1 MKKRKSIFRP
11 LAALIMAFTMILT
24 GTVLAIQSGIP
35 DKFLVA
41 EGESFS
47 IHSRSYID
55 AVVTKSRSFATGAYA
70 SAGNSYRMDLKL
82 LGIIQLKE
90 VNVEVVPASQV
101 VVSGAPF
108 GIKMFTEGVMVVGLS
123 DIPTANGGSVN
134 PAHTAGIKVGDIIE
148 KIDGK
153 QVSGNEDTAQIIS
166 QSEGRPMT
174 VELVRKDERLTV
186 TLQAVQS
193 EDGGW
198 RAGIWVRDSSAGV
211 GTMTFY
217 DPATQTFAGLGH
229 AVCDVDTGEILP
241 LMSGEIVPVLINGVV
256 KSQSGTPGELRGTF
270 TSTSAIGQLKVN
282 SETGVYGTML
292 QTPTDG
298 FTAPVAMKQEI
309 SEGPATIFTT
319 LNGSTPKEYQIVIEK
334 ISLQDSNPTKNMVI
348 RVTDPELLET
358 AGGIVQGMSGSPI
371 LQNGKLVGAVT
382 HVFVNQPTRGYAIFA
397 ENMLKTAE
405 TVK

>member
-1 MKKRKSIFRP
+1 MKTRKRFFRP
-11 LAALIMAFTMILT
+11 LAALLMALTMVLT
-24 GTVLAIQSGIP
+24 GTVLTIQSAIP
-35 DKFLVA
+35 DNFQVA
-41 EGESFS
+41 EGENFS
-47 IHSRSYID
+47 IQSRSYID
-55 AVVTKSRSFATGAYA
+55 AVVARSRSFATGAYA

-90 VNVEVVPASQV
+90 VNVEVVPSSQV

-123 DIPTANGGSVN
+123 EIPTASGTAN
-134 PAHTAGIKVGDIIE
+134 PAQDAGIKIGDIIK
-148 KIDGK
+148 KINGK
-153 QVSGNEDTAQIIS
+153 QVTSNEDTAQIIS
-166 QSEGRPMT
+166 LSQGRPMT
-174 VELVRKDERLTV
+174 VELVRKNEPLTV
-186 TLQAVQS
+186 TLQAVQG
-193 EDGGW
+193 EDGSW

-270 TSTSAIGQLKVN
+270 TSTSAIGQLKIN
-282 SETGVYGTML
+282 SETGVYGSML
-292 QTPTDG
+292 QTPSEGLTV
-298 FTAPVAMKQEI
+298 PLAMKQEI
-309 SEGPATIFTT
+309 CEGPATILTT
-319 LNGSTPKEYQIVIEK
+319 LSGNTPKEYQIVIEK
-334 ISLQDSNPTKNMVI
+334 INLQDANPTKNMVI
-348 RVTDPELLET
+348 RVTDPDLLEI

-405 TVK
+405 SVK

>member
-1 MKKRKSIFRP
+1 MKKNKSIFRP
-11 LAALIMAFTMILT
+11 LAALLMALTLVLT

-123 DIPTANGGSVN
+123 DIPTAGTTVN
-134 PAHTAGIKVGDIIE
+134 PARDAGIKVGDIIE

-153 QVSGNEDTAQIIS
+153 QVTSNEDTAQIIS
-166 QSEGRPMT
+166 LSEGRPLT
-174 VELVRKDERLTV
+174 VELIRKGERLTAS
-186 TLQAVQS
+186 LRAVQS

-217 DPATQTFAGLGH
+217 NPATNTFAGLGH

-270 TSTSAIGQLKVN
+270 TSTNAIGQLKIN

-292 QTPTDG
+292 QPPADG
-298 FTAPVAMKQEI
+298 ITAPLAMKQEI
-309 SEGPATIFTT
+309 CEGPATILTT
-319 LNGSTPKEYQIVIEK
+319 LSGDTPKEYQIVIEK
-334 ISLQDSNPTKNMVI
+334 ISLQDSNPTKNMVV